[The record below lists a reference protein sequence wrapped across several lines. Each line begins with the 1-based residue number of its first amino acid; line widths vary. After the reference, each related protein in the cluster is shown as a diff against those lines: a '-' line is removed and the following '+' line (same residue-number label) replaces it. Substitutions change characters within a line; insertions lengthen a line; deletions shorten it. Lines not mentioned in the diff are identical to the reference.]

1 MSLLAPLSPA
11 LASIVAGTHSL
22 AAALGLDPAG
32 GAAWL
37 LSIAGVVVVVRLA
50 LLPLVVRGVRQ
61 AHAGARARP
70 HLKELTDRY
79 RGKTDPDSMRA
90 FLAARREV
98 NAEHGIS
105 RLGCLPLLLQ
115 IPVWMALYHLLSRV
129 ADGAAVGALTP
140 ALVASFGAATLAGV
154 PLTAHGY
161 LGGGAAHLAVVAA
174 LAGTA
179 AALSFVTQRYLVAPT
194 TLAAD
199 LPDAMARA
207 QQLAPVLSAGGM
219 LVAGGVVPVALLV
232 YWVCNA
238 VWTLGQ
244 SAVVLRWF
252 PTPGSPA
259 ALARARA
266 AAQG

>member
-1 MSLLAPLSPA
+1 MSPLEPISHA
-11 LASIVAGTHSL
+11 LSGIVAGTHAL
-22 AAALGLDPAG
+22 AAALGLDPGG

-50 LLPLVVRGVRQ
+50 LLPLAIRGVRQ

-70 HLKELTDRY
+70 HLKEVTERF
-79 RGKTDPDSMRA
+79 RGRTDPDSMREL
-90 FLAARREV
+90 FAARREV

-115 IPVWMALYHLLSRV
+115 IPAWMALYHLLAQV
-129 ADGAAVGALTP
+129 AGGTAVGALTP

-154 PLTAHGY
+154 PLAAHGY
-161 LGGGAAHLAVVAA
+161 LGGGAAHLAVVAT

-179 AALSFVTQRYLVAPT
+179 AALSFVTQRFVVAPNT
-194 TLAAD
+194 VLAD
-199 LPDAMARA
+199 LPDAMVQA
-207 QQLAPVLSAGGM
+207 QQLMPLLSAAGLLLTGGI
-219 LVAGGVVPVALLV
+219 APVALLA

-238 VWTLGQ
+238 GWTLAQ
-244 SAVVLRWF
+244 SAVITRWF

-259 ALARARA
+259 AARRA
-266 AAQG
+266 AAA